1 MEALGLPLIAVA
13 IWFMFN
19 KSNRASLQDSVSNTI
34 VNATAVVGVVS
45 ELGVEQSTQ
54 ALILARADNL
64 QELSELEI
72 SEDNITKAMATR
84 ELLLKGI

>member
-13 IWFMFN
+13 IWFMFS